1 MRFARRNSAR
11 SSLAL
16 VLILLAALPCPATTL
31 RMRDGRI
38 LEGSIGQVGGLAEN
52 AIAIQRSGGGEPA
65 VRPILVIDDNLRR
78 TFVPKFQVA
87 KVEEADSSEAV
98 EKIHVKQ
105 RVAEAGS
112 HIGRIGQIIRITD
125 FDEYGRRILT
135 IATNKGP
142 VDVVQG
148 ITLIT
153 PEWTKVEGMLT
164 ERPYVLDMRIATS
177 SIPRE
182 TLSKILSKQIDPKN
196 IDHRLRLVRLFLQG
210 ERYLDAQR
218 ELDLILQDF
227 PEEEAL
233 KEQARA
239 MRQLTAR
246 RSIDEIK
253 LRREAGQHQLAYAL
267 LDKFPSEEVAGETLQ
282 QVRQMLG
289 EYEAIRKEGDAI
301 FAQLGK
307 HLEAIKDATL
317 KARCQLVL
325 DELKAELNINTI
337 DRMADFL
344 RLSSDESM
352 KAEEKFSLAASGWL
366 LGPNAATTNLAV
378 TLSLY
383 QVRDLVRAY
392 LSEPSRNKRDD
403 LLRQLETLEGAAPKQ
418 IAQILAHM
426 KPPVET
432 PYPEKGPAGL
442 YALEVPGL
450 DKQPNVTYYVQ
461 LPPQYDP
468 YRRYPTVVTLNGAGT
483 SALQQI
489 DWWAG
494 SVGDN
499 GQRLGQATRHGYI
512 VVAVE
517 WSKDGQRDYEYSAP
531 EHHGVLASLRDA
543 CRRFS
548 IDTDRVFLSGHSM
561 GGDAA
566 WDIGLAHPDLW
577 AGVIPVVAVSD
588 RYCAHYCDNAKL
600 LPFYLVAGEKDGD
613 KTKRN
618 ARDLDRYMLSRYDVT
633 LTEYQGRG
641 HENFSDEIQRLF
653 DWMGR
658 HHRDFFP
665 KEFKVSAMRTWD
677 NFFWWVEVAEF
688 PPRSVVEPSDW
699 PPKTG
704 YRAMKIEGK
713 ANGNNLFVTSGADRV
728 AVYLSPEIVDFSKPI
743 IVRVNGKTLNAG
755 KGRLVDPSREV
766 LLEDAR
772 TRADRLHPFWAKV
785 E

>member
-1 MRFARRNSAR
+1 MTTARRFFAC
-11 SSLAL
+11 LAIAAL
-16 VLILLAALPCPATTL
+16 VLLVSSPGLAATL

-38 LEGSIGQVGGLAEN
+38 LEGTIGQVGGMAEN
-52 AIAIQRSGGGEPA
+52 AIALQRAGAEPG
-65 VRPILVIDDNLRR
+65 VRSILVIDDDLRR
-78 TFVPKFQVA
+78 TFVPKYQVA
-87 KVEEADSSEAV
+87 KIEDAGASGPV

-112 HIGRIGQIIRITD
+112 RIGRIGQILRITD

-135 IATNKGP
+135 ISTNKGP
-142 VDVVQG
+142 IDIVQG

-153 PEWTKVEGMLT
+153 PEWTKVEGLLT
-164 ERPYVLDMRIATS
+164 EHPYILDMRIATS

-182 TLSKILSKQIDPKN
+182 TLSQILSKQIDPRN
-196 IDHRLRLVRLFLQG
+196 LDQRLRLVRLFLQG

-218 ELDLILQDF
+218 ELDLIVQEF
-227 PEEEAL
+227 PGEEAL

-239 MRQLTAR
+239 LRQLTAR

-253 LRREAGQHQLAYAL
+253 LRRDAGQHQLAYAL

-289 EYEAIRKEGDAI
+289 EYESTRKEGNELLTRL
-301 FAQLGK
+301 AQ
-307 HLEAIKDATL
+307 HVEAIKEPAL
-317 KARCQLVL
+317 KTRCQAVL
-325 DELKAELNINTI
+325 DELKAELNINTL
-337 DRMADFL
+337 DRMADYL
-344 RLSSDESM
+344 RLSSDPAM

-366 LGPNAATTNLAV
+366 LGANAASTNLAV

-392 LSEPSRNKRDD
+392 LCESSQNQRDE
-403 LLRQLETLEGAAPKQ
+403 LLHQLEGLEGASPRQ
-418 IAQILAHM
+418 IAQILAHI
-426 KPPVET
+426 KPPLET
-432 PYPEKGPAGL
+432 PKPEKGPPGM
-442 YALEVPGL
+442 YALEVAGL
-450 DKQPNVTYYVQ
+450 DRQPNVTYYVQ
-461 LPPQYDP
+461 LPPEYDP
-468 YRRYPTVVTLNGAGT
+468 YRRYPTVVTLHGAGS
-483 SALQQI
+483 SALQQV

-494 SVGDN
+494 AAGD
-499 GQRLGQATRHGYI
+499 GGRRLGQATRHGYI
-512 VVAVE
+512 VVAVDWAKE
-517 WSKDGQRDYEYSAP
+517 GQRQYDYSAP
-531 EHHGVLASLRDA
+531 EHYAVLASLRDA

-577 AGVIPVVAVSD
+577 AGVIPIVAVSD
-588 RYCAHYCDNAKL
+588 RYCAHYCDNARL
-600 LPFYLVAGEKDGD
+600 TPFYVVAGEKDGD

-618 ARDLDRYMLSRYDVT
+618 ARDIDRYMLSRYNITVC
-633 LTEYQGRG
+633 EYQGRG

-658 HHRDFFP
+658 FRRDFFP
-665 KEFKVSAMRTWD
+665 REFEVSTMRTWD
-677 NFFWWVEVAEF
+677 NYFWWVEVAQF
-688 PPRSVVEPSDW
+688 PPRSVVEPSNW

-704 YRAMKIEGK
+704 YRAMQVEGK
-713 ANGNNLFVTSGADRV
+713 VNGNNLFVTTGADKV
-728 AVYLSPEIVDFSKPI
+728 AVYLSPELVDFSKPI
-743 IVRVNGKTLNAG
+743 LVRVNGKTLNAG
-755 KGRLVDPSREV
+755 KGRLIDPSREV